1 MVDIFNHRSRQQRKI
16 YKKNGVV
23 VDTTARLP
31 TCNFGLVLKKKTMNR
46 YLFLLLMV
54 FFCTAMQAQ
63 ELLKI
68 KVTNNITKEPI
79 PAATIS
85 QKGKGLSLTDSLGMI
100 TLSLTNG
107 KHSLLF
113 SSVGYQDKVV
123 VVTIP
128 DSTLLD
134 IQLTA
139 NEKALDDVIVLS
151 STRNNQRIENSPL
164 KVEVL
169 GREEMDE
176 ENTIKPAN
184 IASILGDIS
193 GIQIQQSSA
202 VSGNANVRIQGLEG
216 RYTQILRDGMPL
228 YDGFSGGFGI
238 LSIPPLDLK
247 QVELI
252 KGSAS
257 TLYGGGAIGGL
268 INIISRRPTAKQDVT
283 VTLNQST
290 LKESNANVYVAKR
303 NKKIGYTFFGGY
315 THQKAVD
322 VNKDGFSDVAR
333 LDAWVLHPRLFFYPD
348 SKTTIITGYTAT
360 IEERNGGDMLVLA
373 NKVDA
378 QHQYFE
384 KNNTVRHS
392 GELLLERKL
401 QHEQK
406 LEIKAGLSS
415 FERAIT
421 SNTHYFKGNQFNYF
435 TEASLF
441 VPYRKNSLVAG
452 INILGDRFKKL
463 PADYIP
469 LNNFSNNTIGAFV
482 QNTWR
487 FKENTLLEAGFRNDY
502 HNRYGNFLLPRLS
515 FFNRFNEHWATRW
528 GIGLGYKV
536 PNALAAQVIDY
547 SIENIQPIAPAVKA
561 EKSIGYNAEVNYK
574 MEWADGNEVFINHA
588 FFLTQISKPV
598 IATENI
604 NADVFFSNAAKPI
617 VTKGFDTYI
626 QAHLHGWELYA
637 GYTFTVAKR
646 KYLLQNQ
653 FMPLT
658 PKNRMAFTIVK
669 ELGETWRIGVEGS
682 YNGYQYRQD
691 ASKTPGYFFMAGLIE
706 RKIGKHIGIVLNG
719 ENLLDYRQSK
729 NEPLFTGSIINPSFV
744 PLWATIDGRAINL
757 AVRIKL

>member
-1 MVDIFNHRSRQQRKI
+1 MAAITRYIFIAQLLFI
-16 YKKNGVV
+16 
-23 VDTTARLP
+23 
-31 TCNFGLVLKKKTMNR
+31 TCNVKS
-46 YLFLLLMV
+46 
-54 FFCTAMQAQ
+54 Q
-63 ELLKI
+63 ELIKI
-68 KVTNNITKEPI
+68 KVTDTVTLQAIHLVTISSKGKALSITDTAGVSFLKLLTGNHFLSFSSIGYKTKELII
-79 PAATIS
+79 PVPDSSLIQVYLTPE
-85 QKGKGLSLTDSLGMI
+85 QKVLRD
-100 TLSLTNG
+100 
-107 KHSLLF
+107 
-113 SSVGYQDKVV
+113 
-123 VVTIP
+123 VTI
-128 DSTLLD
+128 
-134 IQLTA
+134 
-139 NEKALDDVIVLS
+139 LS

-268 INIISRRPTAKQDVT
+268 VNIISRRPTAKQNVT

-290 LKESNANVYVAKR
+290 LKESNVNVYVAKR
-303 NKKIGYTFFGGY
+303 YKHAGYNFFGGY
-315 THQKAVD
+315 THQKPVD
-322 VNKDGFSDVAR
+322 VNKDGFSDVTK
-333 LDAWVLHPRLFFYPD
+333 LDALVLHPRLFFYPD
-348 SKTTIITGYTAT
+348 IKTTIITGYTAT
-360 IEERNGGDMLVLA
+360 IEKRNGGDMQVLA
-373 NKVDA
+373 NQASA

-392 GELLLERKL
+392 GELVLERKL
-401 QHEQK
+401 HHEQK
-406 LEIKAGLSS
+406 LEIKASLSS
-415 FERAIT
+415 FDRAIT
-421 SNTHYFKGNQFNYF
+421 STTHYFKGNQFNYF

-441 VPYRKNSLVAG
+441 VPYGNNSLVAG

-487 FKENTLLEAGFRNDY
+487 FKENTLLEAGLRNDY
-502 HNRYGNFLLPRLS
+502 HNRYGNFLLPRLA
-515 FFNRFNEHWATRW
+515 FFNRFNEHWATRL
-528 GIGLGYKV
+528 GIGLGYKI
-536 PNALAAQVIDY
+536 PNALAAQIIDY
-547 SIENIQPIAPAVKA
+547 AIEKIQPVGITVKA
-561 EKSIGYNAEVNYK
+561 EKSIGYNAEINYK
-574 MEWADGNEVFINHA
+574 KTWGDNNEIFINHA

-598 IATENI
+598 VAIEQVNGDI
-604 NADVFFSNAAKPI
+604 SFSNAAKPI

-637 GYTFTVAKR
+637 GYTFTIAKR
-646 KYLLQNQ
+646 KYLQQNQ

-669 ELGETWRIGVEGS
+669 ELGETWRIGLEGS
-682 YNGYQYRQD
+682 YNGHQYRLD
-691 ASKTPGYFFMAGLIE
+691 ASKTPGYFFMAGLLE
-706 RKIGKHIGIVLNG
+706 RKIGNHLSIVLNG
-719 ENLLDYRQSK
+719 ENLLNYRQSK
-729 NEPLFTGSIINPSFV
+729 NEPLFTGTIINPSFV
-744 PLWATIDGRAINL
+744 PLWAPIDGRVINL
-757 AVRIKL
+757 AVRIKI